1 MAPYIAN
8 MNTEFLTQPAA
19 THLSQDS
26 FKWVGWGPAFRIMCS
41 LSRLKVTRNNKSPTA
56 IVPTLRRGNA
66 ASDAPA
72 SRNVGA
78 LSDEF
83 PLRSARLYTH
93 LDVGRN
99 KPVRALGAGQAFP
112 AFRGSEVPETPALAI
127 AGRAYSGLHPVFNR
141 LVYAVDPH
149 RRQLGMT
156 LIEIMIAL
164 LIGAFLLGGVMQ
176 IFVSSQQTNRMQ
188 ENLSRLQE
196 NGRFALE
203 FISKDIRR
211 AGFQGCP
218 SVGSVPTNV
227 VVSAPVIPPLTENT
241 LILGTE
247 SVTSN
252 WNTTACGVDNKCISG
267 TDAISLI
274 YGESCSG
281 NLSAA
286 MASAAMADVN
296 TAIQIP
302 AINTCRVDV
311 NQAVL
316 VSNCS
321 SVDIFRATSAG
332 TSIQHPALST
342 AYDMNAELFIYRDH
356 SYFIRESTSG
366 SPGRS
371 LWRLDNSSS
380 NSVELVEGIED
391 MQILYGVD
399 TDDDDDGNPNTS
411 APDGPANYY
420 VSANNIPAPDWFRVI
435 SVRISLLAA
444 TLDDNLAAQPLTYT
458 YNGETP
464 PVQDRRIRRV
474 FNTTIAM
481 RNRLP

>member
-1 MAPYIAN
+1 MS
-8 MNTEFLTQPAA
+8 TEFLTQ
-19 THLSQDS
+19 
-26 FKWVGWGPAFRIMCS
+26 
-41 LSRLKVTRNNKSPTA
+41 TA
-56 IVPTLRRGNA
+56 IREGVQSIHDLNAIDKGNA
-66 ASDAPA
+66 A
-72 SRNVGA
+72 
-78 LSDEF
+78 
-83 PLRSARLYTH
+83 T
-93 LDVGRN
+93 
-99 KPVRALGAGQAFP
+99 
-112 AFRGSEVPETPALAI
+112 VP
-127 AGRAYSGLHPVFNR
+127 G
-141 LVYAVDPH
+141 AVDPH

-196 NGRFALE
+196 NGRFAME

-218 SVGSVPTNV
+218 SLSDVSVLTNV
-227 VVSAPVIPPLTENT
+227 IVSAPVIPPLTGNT
-241 LILGTE
+241 LISGTD
-247 SVTSN
+247 SIASN
-252 WNTTACGVDNKCISG
+252 WNTNACGVGNKCILG

-286 MASAAMADVN
+286 MVDVN

-302 AINTCRVDV
+302 LTNTCRVDV

-316 VSNCS
+316 VSNCR

-342 AYDMNAELFIYRDH
+342 AYDTNAELFIYRAY

-380 NSVELVEGIED
+380 NPVELVEGIED
-391 MQILYGVD
+391 MQILFGVD
-399 TDDDDDGNPNTS
+399 TDTDGT
-411 APDGPANYY
+411 ANYY
-420 VSANNIPAPDWFRVI
+420 VSANNVVNMAQVI
-435 SVRISLLAA
+435 SIRISLLAA

-458 YNGETP
+458 YNGVATTP
-464 PVQDRRIRRV
+464 ADRRIRRV

>member
-1 MAPYIAN
+1 MS
-8 MNTEFLTQPAA
+8 TEFLTQ
-19 THLSQDS
+19 
-26 FKWVGWGPAFRIMCS
+26 
-41 LSRLKVTRNNKSPTA
+41 TA
-56 IVPTLRRGNA
+56 IREGVQSVHDLNAIDKGNA
-66 ASDAPA
+66 ATLP
-72 SRNVGA
+72 G
-78 LSDEF
+78 
-83 PLRSARLYTH
+83 
-93 LDVGRN
+93 
-99 KPVRALGAGQAFP
+99 
-112 AFRGSEVPETPALAI
+112 
-127 AGRAYSGLHPVFNR
+127 
-141 LVYAVDPH
+141 AVDPH

-218 SVGSVPTNV
+218 SLRNVSVL
-227 VVSAPVIPPLTENT
+227 PLTENT
-241 LILGTE
+241 FILGTD
-247 SVTSN
+247 SIASN
-252 WNTTACGVDNKCISG
+252 WNTNACGVGNKCILG

-286 MASAAMADVN
+286 MANVN
-296 TAIQIP
+296 AAIQIP
-302 AINTCRVDV
+302 ATNTCRVDV

-342 AYDMNAELFIYRDH
+342 TYGMDAELFIYRDY

-366 SPGRS
+366 PPGRS
-371 LWRLDNSSS
+371 LWRRDNSSP
-380 NSVELVEGIED
+380 NPPVELVEGIED

-399 TDDDDDGNPNTS
+399 TDTDGT
-411 APDGPANYY
+411 ANYY
-420 VSANNIPAPDWFRVI
+420 VSANNVVNMAQVI
-435 SVRISLLAA
+435 SIRISLLAA

-458 YNGETP
+458 YNGVATTP
-464 PVQDRRIRRV
+464 ADRRIRRV